1 MRRRDF
7 IAPVASAAASWPLPA
22 HARQSERVR
31 RIAVLHGTS
40 PTGQNPASYAA
51 FLRGL
56 GELGRTDGR
65 NVRIEIR
72 WANSD
77 PELMRSYGTELAGH
91 SPDVFLVQSNPAL
104 AVLRPL
110 AGHTP
115 IVFVNVADPASSGF
129 VASLA
134 RPAATS
140 PAWRLRPWNGRRP
153 LAKTIPGQI
162 SGINRRKQQGG
173 ERHD

>member
-7 IAPVASAAASWPLPA
+7 IALIGSAAASWPLPA
-22 HARQSERVR
+22 RAQQPERVR

-91 SPDVFLVQSNPAL
+91 SPDVFLVHSNPA
-104 AVLRPL
+104 
-110 AGHTP
+110 
-115 IVFVNVADPASSGF
+115 S
-129 VASLA
+129 
-134 RPAATS
+134 
-140 PAWRLRPWNGRRP
+140 RLRPWNGRRP

-162 SGINRRKQQGG
+162 SGINRREQQGG
-173 ERHD
+173 EGHD